1 MQTETM
7 NIPATAVLL
16 PKIVRKI
23 PAKPEFTSAPTVKKT
38 LRAAAYCRVSTKKDE
53 QHLSY
58 EAQKEFY
65 TEKIMKNPDWQYVDI
80 YADRGITGT
89 MATKRPDFM
98 RMIKDCKKGKIDII
112 ITKSITRFARNTLDS
127 LEYVRMLKGM
137 GIAVLFEI
145 QNINTLTMANE
156 MILTMYAGMAQNES
170 ENLSA
175 NIGFGWLRSR
185 DKGNV
190 HINCKTFLGYRKG
203 ADGKPEI
210 DPEEAD
216 VVRRIY
222 TEFLMGKTRQ
232 QIADGLTESGIL
244 TPMGK
249 DVWLTSTVYSI
260 LSNEK
265 YIGDARLGK
274 TYVPDCLTHKAVV
287 NNGERPQVYVENSH
301 PAIID
306 KGIWHR
312 VQEEL
317 ARRGSKRRV
326 RDKGVKTEQGKYS
339 SKFALTELMF
349 CGECGTP
356 YRRCIWSKNGKK
368 KAVWRCVSRLDHG
381 TKYCKESPT
390 LDESVLHDAILEVI
404 TQLSGKSTTALDAL
418 KLHIGMGLSGGSDG
432 DDPYAVQARISEI
445 DSELDGLY
453 DLISK
458 PDNTDGYESQFE
470 ALYGEKAA
478 LLEKLTEIKAAEG
491 HACAKRSRLDDL
503 FTIVDGIRNHPLD
516 WDETL
521 IRQMV
526 ECIRVESKD
535 KIAIR
540 FRWGAETE
548 ANLAD

>member
-1 MQTETM
+1 MQTATM
-7 NIPATAVLL
+7 NIPATTTLP

-58 EAQKEFY
+58 ESQKEVY
-65 TEKIMKNPDWQYVDI
+65 SEKIMKNPDWQYVDI
-80 YADRGITGT
+80 YADKGITGT

-185 DKGNV
+185 EKGNV
-190 HINCKTFLGYRKG
+190 HINCKSFLGYRKG
-203 ADGKPEI
+203 ANGKPEI
-210 DPEEAD
+210 DPEQAD

-260 LSNEK
+260 LSNEN
-265 YIGDARLGK
+265 
-274 TYVPDCLTHKAVV
+274 HAVV
-287 NNGERPQVYVENSH
+287 
-301 PAIID
+301 
-306 KGIWHR
+306 
-312 VQEEL
+312 
-317 ARRGSKRRV
+317 
-326 RDKGVKTEQGKYS
+326 
-339 SKFALTELMF
+339 
-349 CGECGTP
+349 
-356 YRRCIWSKNGKK
+356 
-368 KAVWRCVSRLDHG
+368 
-381 TKYCKESPT
+381 
-390 LDESVLHDAILEVI
+390 
-404 TQLSGKSTTALDAL
+404 
-418 KLHIGMGLSGGSDG
+418 
-432 DDPYAVQARISEI
+432 
-445 DSELDGLY
+445 
-453 DLISK
+453 
-458 PDNTDGYESQFE
+458 
-470 ALYGEKAA
+470 
-478 LLEKLTEIKAAEG
+478 
-491 HACAKRSRLDDL
+491 
-503 FTIVDGIRNHPLD
+503 
-516 WDETL
+516 
-521 IRQMV
+521 
-526 ECIRVESKD
+526 
-535 KIAIR
+535 
-540 FRWGAETE
+540 
-548 ANLAD
+548 